1 MEDRCCQ
8 YDWKSVFCV
17 AAVMGI
23 EDVLGRGGLGVAV
36 GTVFRVDEVT
46 RIVCWEVEVK
56 LDVEDIFTG
65 SGLEVGI

>member
-23 EDVLGRGGLGVAV
+23 EDVLGHGGLGVAV
-36 GTVFRVDEVT
+36 RTVFRVDEVT
-46 RIVCWEVEVK
+46 RIVCWEGEVK
-56 LDVEDIFTG
+56 VDVEDIFIG
-65 SGLEVGI
+65 SGLKVDI